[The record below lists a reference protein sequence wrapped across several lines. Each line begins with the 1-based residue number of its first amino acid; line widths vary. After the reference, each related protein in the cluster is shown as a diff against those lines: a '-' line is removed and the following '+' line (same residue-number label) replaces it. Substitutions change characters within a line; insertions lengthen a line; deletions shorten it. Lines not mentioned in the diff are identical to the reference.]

1 MRRSGERLAVAWTAL
16 VVLLI
21 YMPFV
26 SVVLASLANTRYL
39 RFPHRIWS
47 LDAYRDALGQYL
59 TWDLHGVS
67 FRIAA
72 WVAVL
77 SVLMA
82 VPGALAFARFEWRGR
97 ALYRKLILLPVF
109 FPQPVL
115 GLAFLVFLSAL
126 GLTPTWKTAVLAHL
140 VLIAPIVTLVVAI
153 TLYGFDRAQ
162 EEAAFDLGASRL
174 QAFREIT
181 LPAILPG
188 VLSGGLFAFLL
199 SWSNLPLSA
208 FTTGADT
215 TLPEWLYSRMATNY
229 APTIP
234 AVAVLSVA
242 ASLGAVF
249 AVLFAAFV
257 ARALRKRLP
266 APQRT

>member
-1 MRRSGERLAVAWTAL
+1 MAVAWTIF
-16 VVLLI
+16 VVVLI

-26 SVVLASLANTRYL
+26 SVILASLANTRYL

-59 TWDLHGVS
+59 TWDLHAVS
-67 FRIAA
+67 FQIAA
-72 WVAVL
+72 WVAVI
-77 SVLMA
+77 SVVLA

-97 ALYRKLILLPVF
+97 TLYQRIILLPVF

-140 VLIAPIVTLVVAI
+140 VLIAPIVTVVIAI
-153 TLYGFDRAQ
+153 TLYGLDRAQ

-174 QAFREIT
+174 QTFREIT
-181 LPAILPG
+181 LPAIMPG

-234 AVAVLSVA
+234 AVAVLSVV
-242 ASLGAVF
+242 ASLAAV
-249 AVLFAAFV
+249 AAALLIALV
-257 ARALRKRLP
+257 AQQLRKRI
-266 APQRT
+266 ATPQRT